1 MNIAFFTDCYLDLTG
16 GIKSS
21 INAQKSALEQN
32 GHTVYIFTTSFPR
45 TASQRYRL
53 AQKHIYPVP
62 SCRLFFR
69 GLTPLSRRPK
79 IIERWLLREH
89 PELQDFDV
97 FYVHYEAGCSIAG
110 LRLGKELGIPTVQ
123 VMHGRED
130 MGETNIIPYG
140 LRTFVAWAINWIH
153 SWYLPHPVKVKRDNY
168 LADSVAKAK
177 MWTLMVNHANFADL
191 VLTPSEHFRQKLL
204 HYGVKRDIK
213 VFPNGYPDA
222 KFPESLDT
230 KELIPGH
237 DLRIIW
243 HSRVSAEKRMMPF
256 LRALVRVT
264 GRYRL
269 DVYGGGG
276 DHFRARR
283 FARRHHLNVYF
294 HGNAE
299 FDVVQTAVAKA
310 HLDVLAS
317 SNFDTFGM
325 TLIEAEAHG
334 VPVFFCDP
342 DMREVVPRG
351 SYIISKS
358 PSSDD
363 MSAALNDLIAHPERI
378 KQMSEVMLKHRDE
391 VLISKRI
398 KKLIQIFKYLGGW
411 CRRRGTPTELADVG
425 EEAATGPTQNMV

>member
-16 GIKSS
+16 GIRSS
-21 INAQKSALEQN
+21 INAQKTALEQN

-45 TASQRYRL
+45 TPKERQRL

-79 IIERWLLREH
+79 IIERWLIRKY
-89 PELQDFDV
+89 PELHNFDV
-97 FYVHYEAGCSIAG
+97 FYVHYESGCSIAG
-110 LRLGKELGIPTVQ
+110 LRLGRELNIPTVQ

-130 MGETNIIPYG
+130 MGETNLIPFG
-140 LRTFVAWAINWIH
+140 LRTFVAWGLNWIH
-153 SWYLPHPVKVKRDNY
+153 SWYLPHSVTVHRDNY
-168 LADSVAKAK
+168 LADSFAKAK

-204 HYGVKRDIK
+204 HYGVTREIK

-222 KFPESLDT
+222 RFPQSLDV
-230 KELIPGH
+230 KELTPSH
-237 DLRIIW
+237 ELRIIW

-256 LRALVRVT
+256 LHAITKVT
-264 GRYRL
+264 GKYRI

-276 DHFRARR
+276 DHFRSRR
-283 FARRHHLNVYF
+283 FARRHHLNVCF

-299 FDVVQTAVAKA
+299 FDVIQTAISKA
-310 HLDVLAS
+310 HLDVLVS

-342 DMREVVPRG
+342 DMQEIVPRG
-351 SYIISKS
+351 SYILSKS
-358 PSSDD
+358 PSPDD
-363 MSAALNDLIAHPERI
+363 MAAALNDLIAHPERI
-378 KQMSEVMLKHRDE
+378 KQMSEVMLVHRNDI
-391 VLISKRI
+391 LISHRI
-398 KKLIQIFKYLGGW
+398 KQLENIFSRL
-411 CRRRGTPTELADVG
+411 RR
-425 EEAATGPTQNMV
+425 

>member
-16 GIKSS
+16 GIRSS
-21 INAQKSALEQN
+21 INAQKTALEQN

-45 TASQRYRL
+45 TPKERQRL

-79 IIERWLLREH
+79 IIERWLIRKY
-89 PELQDFDV
+89 PELHKFDV
-97 FYVHYEAGCSIAG
+97 FYVHYESGCSIAG
-110 LRLGKELGIPTVQ
+110 LRLGRELNIPTVQ

-130 MGETNIIPYG
+130 MGETNLIPFG
-140 LRTFVAWAINWIH
+140 LRTFVAWGLNWIH
-153 SWYLPHPVKVKRDNY
+153 SWYLPHSVTVHRDNY
-168 LADSVAKAK
+168 LADSFAKAK
-177 MWTLMVNHANFADL
+177 MWTLMVNHANYADL

-204 HYGVKRDIK
+204 HYGVTREIK

-222 KFPESLDT
+222 RFPQSLDV
-230 KELIPGH
+230 KELTPSH
-237 DLRIIW
+237 ELRIIW

-256 LRALVRVT
+256 LHAITKVT
-264 GRYRL
+264 GKYRI

-276 DHFRARR
+276 DHFRSRR
-283 FARRHHLNVYF
+283 FARRHHLNVCF

-299 FDVVQTAVAKA
+299 FDVIQTAISKA
-310 HLDVLAS
+310 HLDVLVS

-342 DMREVVPRG
+342 DMQEIVPRG
-351 SYIISKS
+351 SYILSKS
-358 PSSDD
+358 PSPDD
-363 MSAALNDLIAHPERI
+363 MAAALNDLIAHPERI
-378 KQMSEVMLKHRDE
+378 KQMSEVMLVHRNDI
-391 VLISKRI
+391 LISHRI
-398 KKLIQIFKYLGGW
+398 KQLENIFSRL
-411 CRRRGTPTELADVG
+411 RR
-425 EEAATGPTQNMV
+425 